1 MRDWPF
7 LAALNSFFSCSA
19 LTSVFAAA
27 LIAGVKRDESPFGEK
42 HGKLI
47 FGATGVVAKVYAPD

>member
-1 MRDWPF
+1 
-7 LAALNSFFSCSA
+7 